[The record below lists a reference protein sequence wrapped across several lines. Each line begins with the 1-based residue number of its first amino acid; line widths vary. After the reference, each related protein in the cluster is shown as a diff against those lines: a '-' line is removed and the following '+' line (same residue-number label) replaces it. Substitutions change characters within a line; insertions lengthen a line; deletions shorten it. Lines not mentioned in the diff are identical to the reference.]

1 MDNFD
6 LKKYLAENRLFE
18 KKAPVWT
25 IEGWDDSP
33 TIETAD
39 EGYKEAVINRI
50 KSAHPNIS
58 DEDLENAME
67 VVEETWYNK
76 GRENAKSGEGE
87 NFDVSV
93 EEFADMAIEHY
104 EDVTGELAE
113 GRLGENRPHPTDVFS
128 DEQLDYVTN
137 MLIAMYEK
145 LGLEKSPGETDIVK
159 ADALMDAIEG
169 FFETLD

>member
-58 DEDLENAME
+58 DEDLANAME
-67 VVEETWYNK
+67 VVEETWYNE

-113 GRLGENRPHPTDVFS
+113 NTLVKEKTTHPIKEMDDDRFWEFNDSEEAELLNSIVEKWGRGIVMQWLEG
-128 DEQLDYVTN
+128 DE
-137 MLIAMYEK
+137 
-145 LGLEKSPGETDIVK
+145 
-159 ADALMDAIEG
+159 
-169 FFETLD
+169 